1 MKLVKKA
8 YEDEL
13 ITFAQSPT
21 TVKQKTGL
29 CNLAGEAEQFT

>member
-1 MKLVKKA
+1 MKLVTKE

-13 ITFAQSPT
+13 ITFVQSPV